1 MEKRGNPPGQ
11 DIDTQLPLARNNV
24 LATWACQMLR
34 ILAYCSTVGRGRGGI
49 AHLSW
54 GIGSEGTP
62 SPYLPHTHTI
72 HTHTQQR
79 VNLFKLTTCKVYL
92 RLGPIQC
99 STSFLFSWALM
110 QMGPSHKVTG
120 KFRPINKLCA
130 KCVKPF
136 SCFQPAPCGRQHA
149 QNLFF
154 KVWEVNEPVQANIT
168 ITKVGNDIL
177 KL

>member
-1 MEKRGNPPGQ
+1 LKIYALWQSHKTAKKHPPRSIAPESRVPKGESEKRGNPPGQ

-92 RLGPIQC
+92 RLGPNHAPKPPASGKDLWGNC
-99 STSFLFSWALM
+99 FCLTVCTNFTFYCAPSTFLSSKTNRFRRLR
-110 QMGPSHKVTG
+110 TG
-120 KFRPINKLCA
+120 I
-130 KCVKPF
+130 
-136 SCFQPAPCGRQHA
+136 
-149 QNLFF
+149 
-154 KVWEVNEPVQANIT
+154 W
-168 ITKVGNDIL
+168 D
-177 KL
+177 